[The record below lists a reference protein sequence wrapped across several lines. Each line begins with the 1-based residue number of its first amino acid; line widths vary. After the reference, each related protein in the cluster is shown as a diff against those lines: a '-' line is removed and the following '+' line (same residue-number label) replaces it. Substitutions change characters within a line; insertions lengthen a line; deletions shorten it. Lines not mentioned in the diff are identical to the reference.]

1 MNFVITLPILFLIA
15 YLVQKANL
23 IAKQCRSNA
32 FTFRTLSR
40 IEEAEILEQ
49 KAYDLDMISILGF
62 ITTII
67 VQIFFSFQ

>member
-1 MNFVITLPILFLIA
+1 MDFVITLPILFLIA

-23 IAKQCRSNA
+23 IAKQFRSTA

-67 VQIFFSFQ
+67 AQIFFSFQ